1 MTFSIQAFVHPSSC
15 DRLTTSIST
24 VTTTSNNNNNNR
36 RREERYA
43 NHRQNQLQMRKRKRF
58 STTTAFMTQPSDYS
72 FLGGASVD
80 HPLLLA
86 TTATAPTTTNFVG
99 EPAVTSFEPI
109 LNVPALV
116 TFLFITT
123 IFTALI
129 LRTNQVEDAVR
140 LRKQRLEE
148 LRILKSKEISNAGVG
163 SGTVSSED
171 VQKSLHL
178 YEDAVQQEET
188 LRNIIPGVRI
198 VPPSSNDRKE
208 EEASLIAKQLLG
220 KEYNIGREKRVDEY
234 DDEEQQRN
242 NNGKLPTVAIGILLM
257 LGLSQVGLLA
267 FLNFGFAADV
277 NNSWFNKL

>member
-1 MTFSIQAFVHPSSC
+1 MTFFVQAFVHPSC
-15 DRLTTSIST
+15 DRLTT
-24 VTTTSNNNNNNR
+24 TTSNQ
-36 RREERYA
+36 
-43 NHRQNQLQMRKRKRF
+43 RQRQRQLQIKKRKLD
-58 STTTAFMTQPSDYS
+58 STTTNTATTAKFMANSLFEQPSADYS
-72 FLGGASVD
+72 FLCGTSID

-86 TTATAPTTTNFVG
+86 TSTTTTNFG
-99 EPAVTSFEPI
+99 EPVTSFEPI

-148 LRILKSKEISNAGVG
+148 LRILKSKEISNDIGG
-163 SGTVSSED
+163 GTVTSED

-178 YEDAVQQEET
+178 YEDAVQREES
-188 LRNIIPGVRI
+188 LRNIVPGVRI

-234 DDEEQQRN
+234 DDEQQQRN
-242 NNGKLPTVAIGILLM
+242 SNEKLPNVAIGILLM
-257 LGLSQVGLLA
+257 VGLSQVGLLA
-267 FLNFGFAADV
+267 FLNFGFAADA
-277 NNSWFNKL
+277 NNSWLN